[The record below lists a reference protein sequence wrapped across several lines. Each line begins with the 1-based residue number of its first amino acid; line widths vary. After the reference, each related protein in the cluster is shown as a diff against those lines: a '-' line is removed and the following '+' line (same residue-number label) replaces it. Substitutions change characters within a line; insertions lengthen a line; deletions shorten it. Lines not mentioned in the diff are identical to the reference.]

1 MENDK
6 VIRGNLVLPDGIMED
21 GCLVIKNGV
30 IREITDARNIS
41 PTEDCAGHF
50 IAPGFI
56 DLHIHGI
63 HGDDTMDGRV
73 ESVQRMAKSVLRHG
87 VTSFL
92 PTTVT
97 ESVSNTKRAIEAV
110 RQAMQSSPLGTDGE
124 KMAHVLGLHLEGPF
138 ISSQAKGAQNEA
150 FILPLEDE
158 LVRSILDAGKD
169 IVRIITIAPE
179 LAGAKEV
186 FELLKSRGIA
196 VSVGHTSA
204 DYEVADAAMERGC
217 KRVTH
222 CFNAMTGLH
231 HRKPGVVGAA
241 LLRDDVKTELIA
253 DGIHVHPA
261 VMKLLYK
268 IKGQHG
274 IMLVTDAI
282 AAADMP
288 EGDDYVLGGQSVSVK
303 DGKATL
309 GDGTIAGS
317 VLTMDVAVQ
326 NMVFVC
332 GVPIH
337 EAVAMASS
345 SPAESIGV
353 RDRKGAIEVGLDAD
367 LVVLDARLRPMAT
380 LLSSNTAV

>member
-1 MENDK
+1 MDNDK
-6 VIRGNLVLPDGIMED
+6 IVRGNLVLPDGIMQD

-30 IREITDARNIS
+30 IRDITDARNVS
-41 PTEDCAGHF
+41 PTEDYTGHF

-63 HGDDTMDGRV
+63 HGLDTMDGSL
-73 ESVQRMAKSVLRHG
+73 ESIQGMAKSVLRHG

-97 ESVSNTKRAIEAV
+97 ESIENTTRAIEAV
-110 RQAMQSSPLGTDGE
+110 RQAMQSSSLESDGG

-138 ISSQAKGAQNEA
+138 ISRQAKGAQNEA

-158 LVRSILDAGKD
+158 LVRSVLDAGKD

-179 LAGAKEV
+179 LAGAGEV
-186 FELLKSRGIA
+186 IELLKSRGIA
-196 VSVGHTSA
+196 VSVGHTA
-204 DYEVADAAMERGC
+204 AEYEVADAAMEAGC

-241 LLRDDVKTELIA
+241 LLRDDVMTELIA

-268 IKGQHG
+268 IKGQRR

-288 EGDDYVLGGQSVSVK
+288 EGNNYVLGGQSVSVK

-309 GDGTIAGS
+309 ADGTIAGS

-353 RDRKGAIEVGLDAD
+353 RERKGAIEVGLDAD
-367 LVVLDARLRPMAT
+367 LVVLDSGLRPVAT
-380 LLSSNTAV
+380 LLSNR